1 MRTCIKMWRE
11 DDGVLSF
18 EWTLLATMLTI
29 GIVSG
34 LTAARDGII
43 DELGD
48 VAQAMLSVDG
58 SYIISQ
64 PLAIIVDVDGAGP
77 MAAVA
82 TGGGSDSSFQDA
94 IIYTD
99 CGRDIS
105 VAGQNFGPVDDF
117 DSKLRRRNAKKL
129 AFHFWRIKMKV
140 SLNK

>member
-1 MRTCIKMWRE
+1 MRHFIRSLWHE

-18 EWTLLATMLTI
+18 EWTLLLTMLTI

-34 LTAARDGII
+34 IAATRDGII

-64 PLAIIVDVDGAGP
+64 PLAIIVDADGAGP
-77 MAAVA
+77 EAPVH

-94 IIYTD
+94 MIYSD
-99 CGRDIS
+99 CDRDIS
-105 VAGQNFGPVDDF
+105 VAGQNLGPVDDF
-117 DSKLRRRNAKKL
+117 DS
-129 AFHFWRIKMKV
+129 
-140 SLNK
+140 